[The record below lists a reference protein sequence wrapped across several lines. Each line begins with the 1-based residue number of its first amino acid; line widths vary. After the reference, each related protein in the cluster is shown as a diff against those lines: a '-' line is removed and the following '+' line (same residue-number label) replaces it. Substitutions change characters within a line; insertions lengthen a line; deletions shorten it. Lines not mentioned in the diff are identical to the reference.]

1 MKRLHS
7 SIANEMPLVVPN
19 SRLSLYSAIRD
30 SLAQA
35 SWWQQTLALAV
46 AALVFIYAA
55 GWLGAA
61 VLAPRGEWGE
71 GVPPLHDIAAGDL
84 PWLFVRW
91 DSGYYWDIAA
101 RGYQPNGD
109 ERAFYPLYPIL
120 IRVLSATS
128 RIPTL
133 ESGLLVAIL
142 SFLGAG
148 LLTYQWIRIDYGH
161 ARAIWTSVLMY
172 VYPMAFYLVAFYAES
187 LFLLLAIL
195 SLYLARRGW
204 FALSGAAIAL
214 AGATRPQAFLLGIPY
229 VLEFWQQHD
238 FSWKQWRQFLVG
250 GLIAPIGMLGYL
262 FFLAKLSNT
271 GNVFDLYTSLQYRVW
286 GNYSTLPWVTLGDAL
301 GAVIFGANIQPDWFS
316 RAFTLDDLF
325 FALLGL
331 FLSLWAF
338 RRMRAS
344 SAAYLLIGVIFFYS
358 KHGPYGYAFHSMPR
372 HLGSLPPLYL
382 AMALFLDQLPARL
395 RWMIVVMH
403 VLFLG
408 LFAAWFA
415 SGRWVS

>member
-1 MKRLHS
+1 MISFYSTFPSSGVPWYSTIKERL
-7 SIANEMPLVVPN
+7 AKVP
-19 SRLSLYSAIRD
+19 
-30 SLAQA
+30 
-35 SWWQQTLALAV
+35 WWQQVLVYAV
-46 AALVFIYAA
+46 AALVYIYGA
-55 GWLGAA
+55 GWVGAT
-61 VLAPRGEWGE
+61 VLPPLQEWGE
-71 GVPPLHDIAAGDL
+71 GVPPIHDIAPGSV

-91 DSGYYWDIAA
+91 DSGYYWQVATT
-101 RGYQPNGD
+101 GYRPDGD
-109 ERAFYPLYPIL
+109 ERAFYPLYPMV
-120 IRVLSATS
+120 IRAVSLVLPVS
-128 RIPTL
+128 TL
-133 ESGLLVAIL
+133 WSGLFVSVV
-142 SFLGAG
+142 SFFGAG
-148 LLTYQWIRIDYGH
+148 ILTYKWIRIDYGH
-161 ARAIWTSVLMY
+161 AQATWTTVLMY

-286 GNYSTLPWVTLGDAL
+286 GNFSTLPWVTLGDAL